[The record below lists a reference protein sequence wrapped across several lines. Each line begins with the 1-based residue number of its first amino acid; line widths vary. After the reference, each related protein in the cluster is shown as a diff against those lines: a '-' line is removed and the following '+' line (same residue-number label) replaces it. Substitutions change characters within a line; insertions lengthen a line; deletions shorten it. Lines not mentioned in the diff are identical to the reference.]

1 VTILLHAL
9 VSSPQGGVAVSA
21 WVFGH
26 QVFDLLG
33 LLLHPATFYA
43 WLYVLTLSQVSTAGH
58 RLSDIQV
65 SCNTARYLHLLYD
78 ICYFIM
84 ICNRPLCAH
93 AVASEHDRPEPVL
106 FYAAYH

>member
-58 RLSDIQV
+58 RLMFKCRATQQV
-65 SCNTARYLHLLYD
+65 TC
-78 ICYFIM
+78 ICYKT
-84 ICNRPLCAH
+84 
-93 AVASEHDRPEPVL
+93 
-106 FYAAYH
+106 